1 MKVLVTGAHGQLGR
15 SLQANV
21 PAGITMVGVDLEDFD
36 IADEHQVRDRLQ
48 LEQPDVVVNTAAWTA
63 VDLAEA
69 NEADAVKANVDGP
82 RILAEVSKELGARL
96 IHVSTDFVF
105 DGHADSP
112 YSPTAIANPQSVYGR
127 TKYDGE
133 QAVLTAM
140 PNSAVILRT
149 AWLYSEYG
157 GNFVSTMLRLMSE
170 RDEISVVSD
179 QIGTP
184 TWARSVADAIFS
196 FLDQPDVSG
205 IFHWTDSG
213 QASWYD
219 FATAIKEEA
228 SDLGILD
235 NAAEILPIP
244 SKDYKVAATR
254 PAYSVLDCSKTEN
267 ALHISATPWRESL
280 RMMLKAGDKS

>member
-21 PAGITMVGVDLEDFD
+21 PAGTTIVGVDLEDFD

-69 NEADAVKANVDGP
+69 NEAGAVKANVDGP

-105 DGHADSP
+105 DGQSDSP
-112 YSPTAIANPQSVYGR
+112 YSPTATANPQSVYGR

-133 QAVLTAM
+133 QAVLTSM

-157 GNFVSTMLRLMSE
+157 SNFVSTMLRLMSE
-170 RDEISVVSD
+170 RDEISVVDD

-184 TWARSVADAIFS
+184 TWARSVAGAIFS
-196 FLDQPDVSG
+196 FLNQPEVSG
-205 IFHWTDSG
+205 VYHWTVMHPKIGFPVS
-213 QASWYD
+213 SYY
-219 FATAIKEEA
+219 
-228 SDLGILD
+228 
-235 NAAEILPIP
+235 LP
-244 SKDYKVAATR
+244 DER
-254 PAYSVLDCSKTEN
+254 VL
-267 ALHISATPWRESL
+267 I
-280 RMMLKAGDKS
+280 G

>member
-15 SLQANV
+15 SLQANG
-21 PAGITMVGVDLEDFD
+21 PAGITMIGVDLEDFD
-36 IADEHQVRDRLQ
+36 IADEHQVRDRLK

-63 VDLAEA
+63 VDLAES
-69 NEADAVKANVDGP
+69 NEAGAVRANVDGP

-105 DGHADSP
+105 DGQSDSP
-112 YSPTAIANPQSVYGR
+112 YSPTATANPQSVYGR

-133 QAVLTAM
+133 QAVLAAM

-170 RDEISVVSD
+170 RDEISVVDD

-267 ALHISATPWRESL
+267 ALHISARPWRESL
-280 RMMLKAGDKS
+280 RMMLEAGDKS